1 MSIETVDA
9 LICPRWT
16 IRVEPHVVAEENLA
30 VVIEAGRIVDVL
42 PVAEADQRYA
52 PRVRHDRPRHVLLPG
67 LVNAHTHA
75 AMALFRGLADDL
87 PFDSWLRERV
97 WPAEARW
104 VGPEFVADGTRLAI
118 AEMLLGGITCFS
130 DMYFYPDVTGAVAV
144 ESGMRAVLGLIAV
157 DFPTAWAADADEYL
171 RKGIEVHD
179 RFRAESLI
187 TTAFAPHAPYS
198 VGDATLSHIRRLA
211 DELDRPVH
219 IHLHETAVEVAAS
232 VAATGRRPLDRLAS
246 LGLVTPGLI
255 GVHATQLLPTEIAQ
269 LATAGSSVVHCPRS
283 NLKLA
288 TGLCPVAELTDA
300 GVNVALG
307 TDSAASNNRL
317 DLWSELQTAALLAK
331 HAAGSAAALPAAQA
345 LAMATINGARALGL
359 SSEVGSLLPGK
370 AADLICV
377 DLSGIHHLPLLDPV
391 SQLVYAASRDDV
403 SDVWVA
409 GEHLVAEGV
418 ALRLDTAEIR
428 AAAERWGRALREKH

>member
-1 MSIETVDA
+1 M
-9 LICPRWT
+9 
-16 IRVEPHVVAEENLA
+16 
-30 VVIEAGRIVDVL
+30 
-42 PVAEADQRYA
+42 
-52 PRVRHDRPRHVLLPG
+52 
-67 LVNAHTHA
+67 LV
-75 AMALFRGLADDL
+75 
-87 PFDSWLRERV
+87 
-97 WPAEARW
+97 
-104 VGPEFVADGTRLAI
+104 
-118 AEMLLGGITCFS
+118 GGITCFS

-179 RFRAESLI
+179 RFRAEALI

-219 IHLHETAVEVAAS
+219 IHLHETAVEVAAE
-232 VAATGRRPLDRLAS
+232 VAATGRRPLDRLAT

-255 GVHATQLLPTEIAQ
+255 GVHATQLLPTEIEQ

-288 TGLCPVAELTDA
+288 TGLCPVVDLADA

-359 SSEVGSLLPGK
+359 SSEVGSVVAGK
-370 AADLICV
+370 AADVICV

-391 SQLVYAASRDDV
+391 SELVYAASRDDV

-418 ALRLDTAEIR
+418 ALRLDMAEIR